1 MSTTKA
7 ASVVGVGRTGL
18 TSTATSA
25 ATMKMTRTSVRH
37 AAPAAAALMWFD
49 IASYE
54 PGHIWLGLD
63 RLLYV
68 SSRSYSRNILTVG
81 SVFITAASDN
91 TIINIRLQTLL
102 LLN

>member
-1 MSTTKA
+1 MPSDNDEHDG
-7 ASVVGVGRTGL
+7 SIFFFL
-18 TSTATSA
+18 L
-25 ATMKMTRTSVRH
+25 VRH
-37 AAPAAAALMWFD
+37 PRR
-49 IASYE
+49 IIGSYHRPS
-54 PGHIWLGLD
+54 PGTVTVTGEERREQRYYYIGLGLD